1 MSDYLGR
8 IGQFI
13 SQGLAQQGMGAQG
26 RFLANKGQAI
36 NNKMGEYKLK
46 TAPEQFKLKRDA
58 EDRMMA
64 ALYEKMRQF
73 DAELPL
79 NQRKVAVS
87 EEGNV
92 LEGKRIGEM
101 GKERSHQIITSALD
115 AAKRE
120 GGGLAV
126 LDALDPTNGTINLE
140 ALQKRVRP
148 AIMEGAN
155 TDVSVSNRKA
165 AGKEAINTAGER
177 ERALAVHLGNMKQ
190 NGATD
195 EEVAAERAKY
205 TNGLSPVKPSGT
217 KKSMTDWLAGAAGGG
232 LKKLA
237 ERLANGDI
245 DEEEAQTLL
254 PSILR
259 TLEGAKPQ
267 QPQAEPQADTGP
279 QTDIYES
286 TANLLNRGRQM
297 LGRKPA
303 EAAKAAMDQWGKQNA
318 GAGFAAFLGQVDS
331 EQANQAMLDFV
342 AQKLLASGYS
352 PEEALQAIQ
361 EAMQ

>member
-46 TAPEQFKLKRDA
+46 AAPEQFKLKRDA

-64 ALYEKMRQF
+64 TLYEDMRQF
-73 DAELPL
+73 DAELPI

-101 GKERSHQIITSALD
+101 GKEREHEILTSTLD
-115 AAKRE
+115 SVKRA
-120 GGGLAV
+120 GGNLAV
-126 LDALDPTNGTINLE
+126 TDAFDPATNTVNMDVLKK
-140 ALQKRVRP
+140 QVRP

-155 TDVSVSNRKA
+155 TDVRTSTRKA
-165 AGKEAINTAGER
+165 YGKEAANTAGER
-177 ERALAVHLGNMKQ
+177 DRALAVHLGQMKQ
-190 NGATD
+190 NGASD
-195 EEVAAERAKY
+195 EEIAAERANY

-286 TANLLNRGRQM
+286 TANLLNSGRRM
-297 LGRKPA
+297 LGRKPVDV
-303 EAAKAAMDQWGKQNA
+303 AKAAMDQWGKQNA